1 MFKNFAI
8 DNVKNF
14 HLKDVLECGQCFHF
28 SRTDSGINKD
38 EYEYDIVYKDRV
50 LHIKEEPSS
59 VGVRLIFFNTE
70 QWEYDVFW
78 KPYFDLDRDYEEIK
92 EAVISADQRLKPIV
106 EEYSGIRILN
116 QDFFETLISFI
127 ISQNKQIPQ
136 IKQVVSNLSSELG
149 TKFDITMMNQ
159 IGSEFD
165 AFFPTVEQLYNAD
178 EETIRSSKCGFRAPY
193 IMDAA
198 RQVYLGNVTEEKLKN
213 MDINSAR
220 ELLMSIHGVGEKV
233 ANCVLLFGL
242 GRRQAFPV
250 DVWMKRICEY
260 LYFDGETP
268 KTEIEAYCSEQ
279 FGEYAGYAQ
288 QYLFIYGQKHKIGA
302 K

>member
-1 MFKNFAI
+1 MFKNFVI

-59 VGVRLIFFNTE
+59 DGVRLIFFNTE

-268 KTEIEAYCSEQ
+268 KTEIEAYCSEK